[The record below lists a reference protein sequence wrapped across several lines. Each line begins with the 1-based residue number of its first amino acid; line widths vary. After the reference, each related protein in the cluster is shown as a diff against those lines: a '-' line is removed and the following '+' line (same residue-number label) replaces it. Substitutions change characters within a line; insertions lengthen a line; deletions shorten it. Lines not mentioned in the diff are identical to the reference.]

1 LSENS
6 TILKQKTKLHDK
18 RKNAFDNKAIRK
30 RLLKS
35 NLHKRR
41 KEQNKLKQELQ
52 ELTSVLREKLS
63 RLDWYILWK
72 FACHNVKEMER
83 ETVETHEKKMR
94 NLTKNTTL
102 PFLPDGVIR
111 DLSSYL
117 LSDEEAGLLM
127 NGLNYGNYGNYGIP
141 PSFVSKTNIFT
152 TLEIINRFA
161 TSEQMMT

>member
-1 LSENS
+1 
-6 TILKQKTKLHDK
+6 
-18 RKNAFDNKAIRK
+18 
-30 RLLKS
+30 
-35 NLHKRR
+35 
-41 KEQNKLKQELQ
+41 
-52 ELTSVLREKLS
+52 
-63 RLDWYILWK
+63 
-72 FACHNVKEMER
+72 MER

-102 PFLPDGVIR
+102 PFLPDDVIR

-127 NGLNYGNYGNYGIP
+127 NGLNYGNYGIP